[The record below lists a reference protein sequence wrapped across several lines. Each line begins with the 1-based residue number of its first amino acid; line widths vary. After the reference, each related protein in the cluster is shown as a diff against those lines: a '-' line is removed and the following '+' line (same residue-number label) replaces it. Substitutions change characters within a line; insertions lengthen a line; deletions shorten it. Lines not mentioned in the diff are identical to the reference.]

1 MLGLPCCAQVF
12 SSCSAQISNCG
23 SFSCCR
29 GQALGHM
36 GPVLVAHRLI
46 CPMECWIFQD
56 QESELVSPALAGK
69 FLTPGAPGKPKFIFL
84 VGTIYQAKQHS
95 VPNEIRNCTLFPK
108 KMKVIRSC
116 PTLCN
121 PLDCSLPGSSIHG
134 DSSGKNTGLGCHFFL
149 QGIFLNQGL
158 NLGLLHYRQNLY
170 HLGPQESPCQALT
183 LHKHLMIINELMQ
196 QVTLKLSP
204 QGA

>member
-121 PLDCSLPGSSIHG
+121 PMDCSPPGSSVHG
-134 DSSGKNTGLGCHFFL
+134 DSPGKNTSVGCHFLL
-149 QGIFLNQGL
+149 QGIFRMQGSNPGLPHCRQTLYPPSHQGSSIFPKYMLNSITFL
-158 NLGLLHYRQNLY
+158 VSIR
-170 HLGPQESPCQALT
+170 T
-183 LHKHLMIINELMQ
+183 IILIFS
-196 QVTLKLSP
+196 L
-204 QGA
+204 

>member
-1 MLGLPCCAQVF
+1 MCLLWLSIFSYLNCRLCFFKYSFIYFSLAVLGLPCCAQVF

-108 KMKVIRSC
+108 KMKVIR
-116 PTLCN
+116 
-121 PLDCSLPGSSIHG
+121 
-134 DSSGKNTGLGCHFFL
+134 
-149 QGIFLNQGL
+149 
-158 NLGLLHYRQNLY
+158 
-170 HLGPQESPCQALT
+170 
-183 LHKHLMIINELMQ
+183 
-196 QVTLKLSP
+196 
-204 QGA
+204 